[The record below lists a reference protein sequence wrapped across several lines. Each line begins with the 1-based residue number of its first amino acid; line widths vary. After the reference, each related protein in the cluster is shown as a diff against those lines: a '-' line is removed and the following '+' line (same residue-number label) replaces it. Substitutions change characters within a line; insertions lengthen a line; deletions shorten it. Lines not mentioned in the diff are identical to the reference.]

1 MRIHND
7 LNYRTTCLHCKK
19 PLPVKYISKEIDD
32 ELKEIL
38 FLDSHKVCARRAF
51 EIAVLE
57 NEIKLQEKNLVKLRR
72 RYATLKTKEIIK
84 TCEVGATLN

>member
-7 LNYRTTCLHCKK
+7 LSYRTTCLYCKK

-32 ELKEIL
+32 DLKEIL

-84 TCEVGATLN
+84 TCEIGATLN